1 MKFFKYCDACAIQLK
16 LPEVA
21 ARRKGDCEN
30 CDSKNVVVNFGD
42 AKDKPKKKRKPAAK
56 KKATPKKK
64 AAAKKPASKAKPK
77 TAAKAKAKKKGSSK
91 K

>member
-1 MKFFKYCDACAIQLK
+1 MSKTKVKFFKYCDACAIQLK

-30 CDSKNVVVNFGD
+30 CDSKNVPVNFGD
-42 AKDKPKKKRKPAAK
+42 PEDKPKKKSKPAE
-56 KKATPKKK
+56 
-64 AAAKKPASKAKPK
+64 KKPAPKAKPK
-77 TAAKAKAKKKGSSK
+77 PKPKAKAKAKPKAKAKSK